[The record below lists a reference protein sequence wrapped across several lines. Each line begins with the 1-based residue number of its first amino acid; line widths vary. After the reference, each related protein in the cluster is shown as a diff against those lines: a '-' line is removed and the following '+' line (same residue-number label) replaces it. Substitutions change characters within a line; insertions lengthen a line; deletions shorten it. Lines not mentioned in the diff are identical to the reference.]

1 MITIT
6 NDSSVEH
13 MRAHTGVQS
22 RSTALNFNQDS
33 NYELIK
39 IV

>member
-22 RSTALNFNQDS
+22 GSTACNFNRPS
-33 NYELIK
+33 NDELIK